1 MARLAGDGGFE
12 VVAQEKEPVRLGS
25 GAGDIDLLTEDAI
38 ERGIAALGRFVRMA
52 GIWDADVTAV
62 ATSAVREAKN
72 RREFVQRASDEAGID
87 VDVITGVEEARLIYL
102 GVLQALQVIDRDVML
117 VDIGGGSTE
126 ILVGHNGSVTAAR
139 SLKVGHIR
147 LTDRFF
153 PGGKVTHEAV
163 DELPPVHPLVPQ
175 PRRCTS

>member
-1 MARLAGDGGFE
+1 MFSEPSAGSDS
-12 VVAQEKEPVRLGS
+12 ASL
-25 GAGDIDLLTEDAI
+25 
-38 ERGIAALGRFVRMA
+38 
-52 GIWDADVTAV
+52 

-72 RREFVQRASDEAGID
+72 RRTFVKRARDEAGVD

-153 PGGKVTHEAV
+153 PGGKVARDAV
-163 DELPPVHPLVPQ
+163 DDDEVEDDIGTVMLSFFAAGPPE
-175 PRRCTS
+175 CS